1 MLPRERVFEALNFRE
16 PDRVPVYLWVF
27 NQPGVIGE
35 IVARFGSFEA
45 FCDFLELDMTQAFPA
60 KGPLKQRPKPNSDEA
75 IHDATYGWVYKLE
88 VALEA
93 ELNDPDDP
101 TIYEPIRREIEHHKE
116 RRGRAVFVQTFGVF
130 EAANDFIGL
139 EQNLVAMAEQP
150 QFCRQLYEWIA
161 RWSARY
167 AENCLE
173 LGVDVIHISDDWG
186 MNNAMLFSPK
196 TWWELVYPA
205 EKIICGA
212 VLKRN
217 G

>member
-27 NQPGVIGE
+27 NQPGVIDE

-88 VALEA
+88 AALEA

-101 TIYEPIRREIEHHKE
+101 TIYEPIRREIEHHKSE
-116 RRGRAVFVQTFGVF
+116 GDGRSSSK
-130 EAANDFIGL
+130 
-139 EQNLVAMAEQP
+139 P
-150 QFCRQLYEWIA
+150 
-161 RWSARY
+161 SA
-167 AENCLE
+167 
-173 LGVDVIHISDDWG
+173 S
-186 MNNAMLFSPK
+186 
-196 TWWELVYPA
+196 
-205 EKIICGA
+205 
-212 VLKRN
+212 LKRRTISSAWSRIWSLWRSNHNFVVNFTN
-217 G
+217 GLPDGQRDTLKTALNSALMSYTSLTIGA

>member
-1 MLPRERVFEALNFRE
+1 
-16 PDRVPVYLWVF
+16 
-27 NQPGVIGE
+27 
-35 IVARFGSFEA
+35 
-45 FCDFLELDMTQAFPA
+45 
-60 KGPLKQRPKPNSDEA
+60 
-75 IHDATYGWVYKLE
+75 
-88 VALEA
+88 
-93 ELNDPDDP
+93 
-101 TIYEPIRREIEHHKE
+101 
-116 RRGRAVFVQTFGVF
+116 
-130 EAANDFIGL
+130 
-139 EQNLVAMAEQP
+139 MAEQP